1 MADTERTEH
10 TERMIV
16 RELRQQLAANR
27 TLLMRHEELLG
38 ALKVPMSEMRDYR
51 LLERT
56 LRDTPIGDWML
67 AADQGDAAARAKAR
81 ERAIQALMEQGMQV
95 QAAERVVS
103 LLTESL
109 DWDKPQGAPA
119 MTPPTANPVPPTAGP
134 VPPTVNP
141 VPPVAKPETAA
152 VWNCVCGQTGNKGEF
167 CIKCGRPRPQGTP
180 AMTPPAADPV
190 PPTAGTV
197 PPIVNPVQP
206 VAKPET
212 TAVWNCV
219 CGQTGNKGEFCIKC
233 GRPRPQGEVQNPAPV
248 PPASRASHPVPPAS
262 PATGAGSGQPWPV
275 QGRPAPQPQPQ
286 PYAGAQ
292 PAAGKGKNLRIVALV
307 AVIVV
312 LAGTLVF
319 FGMRA
324 LGGREDSSVASQTT
338 SENGNELKEVKPGKK
353 DKSQPAA
360 QPAAQQRAMKTEL
373 SLGGLDLGDPINV
386 INEVEKGKKPNDTR
400 NDGKL
405 VRYYF
410 DNMQIVTQGNEVAA
424 LVSNDNKVTTKRGI
438 HQGSTFAEVKNA
450 YGSTYYK
457 TGLGG
462 SLTAIEYE
470 AKTANG
476 RRGLLRFAIND
487 NTHKVDYISVRLMQ

>member
-1 MADTERTEH
+1 
-10 TERMIV
+10 
-16 RELRQQLAANR
+16 
-27 TLLMRHEELLG
+27 
-38 ALKVPMSEMRDYR
+38 
-51 LLERT
+51 
-56 LRDTPIGDWML
+56 
-67 AADQGDAAARAKAR
+67 
-81 ERAIQALMEQGMQV
+81 
-95 QAAERVVS
+95 
-103 LLTESL
+103 
-109 DWDKPQGAPA
+109 
-119 MTPPTANPVPPTAGP
+119 MTPPAADSIPPTAGA

-141 VPPVAKPETAA
+141 VPPVAKPETA
-152 VWNCVCGQTGNKGEF
+152 
-167 CIKCGRPRPQGTP
+167 
-180 AMTPPAADPV
+180 
-190 PPTAGTV
+190 
-197 PPIVNPVQP
+197 
-206 VAKPET
+206 
-212 TAVWNCV
+212 AVWNCV

-262 PATGAGSGQPWPV
+262 PATGAGSGQPWPA
-275 QGRPAPQPQPQ
+275 QERPAPQPQ

-400 NDGKL
+400 KDGKL